1 MAFDINKIRQT
12 ASEALKPKGPE
23 RFNMATL
30 DAGVKH
36 WINYLE
42 KEIERQAR
50 MGHRCVSIMLRSDC
64 SVLTRSFERSDRIPG
79 DSDWIP
85 PEQRFGYYSKERIAY
100 FTNAS
105 NLAEV
110 PRRIYQ
116 GIMSISVELGSW

>member
-1 MAFDINKIRQT
+1 
-12 ASEALKPKGPE
+12 
-23 RFNMATL
+23 MATL
-30 DAGVKH
+30 DAGVKY

-50 MGHRCVSIMLRSDC
+50 MGHRCASIMLRDDC

-85 PEQRFGYYSKERIAY
+85 PKQRFGYYSKEQIAY

-116 GIMSISVELGSW
+116 GIHEHFSRAGFLVSIQYFDPDPSRDRPVEPAICVTW